1 MSQVETIY
9 NAGISINKSAL
20 LISSVRLP
28 PGVQQQASTTASK
41 PKKKIINQWPQQQKG
56 YQINKA
62 IKATSALKQSQ
73 SRLI

>member
-41 PKKKIINQWPQQQKG
+41 PKKKLLTSGPN
-56 YQINKA
+56 NK
-62 IKATSALKQSQ
+62 KATRSIKQSKQ
-73 SRLI
+73 HRP